1 VSGPLLLHSLSEF
14 RSLILP
20 ILDAVGPRRI
30 VELGGE
36 GGLMT
41 EELAGWAQA
50 HDAELHCV
58 DPLPGSHLRQLAG
71 AGRVRLAQAKSP
83 GALADLPRFDVY
95 VVDGDHNF
103 HVVSGELAAIFDEAG
118 DGEHPIALMHDV
130 AWPAA
135 RRDMYYDPDDV
146 PAEARRPLDY
156 ERGAVPGEP
165 LLQAGRGFRGAGHFA
180 YATEEGGARNGVL
193 TAVEDL
199 LGRRGDLEL
208 RRVPCVF
215 GFGAVYPSG
224 APWAERV
231 RAVLDPFHESEL
243 LARLEQNRLELYL
256 EVIDRRRAAEGLARG
271 GQELLDGLQRELEA
285 ERAENARLRLE
296 LASQREGSRA

>member
-1 VSGPLLLHSLSEF
+1 
-14 RSLILP
+14 
-20 ILDAVGPRRI
+20 
-30 VELGGE
+30 
-36 GGLMT
+36 
-41 EELAGWAQA
+41 
-50 HDAELHCV
+50 
-58 DPLPGSHLRQLAG
+58 
-71 AGRVRLAQAKSP
+71 
-83 GALADLPRFDVY
+83 
-95 VVDGDHNF
+95 
-103 HVVSGELAAIFDEAG
+103 
-118 DGEHPIALMHDV
+118 
-130 AWPAA
+130 
-135 RRDMYYDPDDV
+135 MYYDPDDV

-243 LARLEQNRLELYL
+243 LARLEENRLELYL

-296 LASQREGSRA
+296 LAAQREGTRS